1 MYRTIV
7 VGTDGSPT
15 AALARATAIDLAAR
29 FGSRL
34 VVATAFDPRGLTEGL
49 VRNVAAQAVAAAEAR
64 GVAATSWVQ
73 RGPPEDVILGAA
85 DAEKADLV
93 VVGNKGMAE
102 GTRFR
107 LGGVP
112 DRVAHH
118 ASSDVWIVATTQ
130 AAVPALAQA
139 RHYRHILVGTD
150 GSPTASEAV
159 RKAFELA
166 AIHDATLTLAHVGD
180 PITGTIHLES
190 AARGGPAGVDVRLAA
205 LQGSPAEQIC
215 EYAEREAVDL
225 IVVGNKGLSG
235 ARRYLIGSVPSSIA
249 RAAPSDVLIARTV
262 DLSVFDI
269 EPGHGAVVDLDGRR
283 MAVFRDSDGR
293 IHAVSARCTHLGC
306 TVAWNDGEQTWDCPC
321 HGSRYDR
328 LGHVIRGPAPADLE
342 GAPAAAAK
350 EELAPAPGTGAGR
363 HGDTFVIV
371 GASVAGGSAAVRLRE
386 EGFDGRLVLIGAENH
401 YPYERPPL
409 SKTFLRGETPF
420 EESLLRPVDWYREQR
435 VELRLGTSATA
446 LDPKERTV
454 TLEGGEV
461 LRYDRCLIATGA
473 RNRRP
478 PVPGLDMAGVHQL
491 RTVRDAD
498 AIREEIAP
506 GRRAVVVG
514 MGFIGSEVAASLRQK
529 GVEVTTID
537 GGTVPLGRVL
547 GEEIGGIL
555 GEVHR
560 EHGVTT
566 HFEQVVAAFEGDTRV
581 RRVVTKDGLSVD
593 CDFAVVGMGV
603 QPNTEL
609 AEAAGLNVDNGI
621 VVDELCRAGEEGVFA
636 AGDVANHF
644 HPVFG
649 VHIRT
654 EHWNNAIH
662 QGEAAAVN
670 MLGRTDPYV
679 ELPWF
684 WSDQYEHNLQYVGF
698 HTDWDDLVIRGR
710 TEDRRF
716 VAFYVKDGRVQS
728 VLALNQGD
736 AVDDARDLIM
746 AAYPSVSREA
756 LADPAVELRDL
767 APARHGRKAE
777 RPS

>member
-34 VVATAFDPRGLTEGL
+34 VVATAFDPPRLTEGL
-49 VRNVAAQAVAAAEAR
+49 VRNVAVQAVGAAEAR
-64 GVAATSWVQ
+64 GVAATPWVQ
-73 RGPPEDVILGAA
+73 RGAPEDVILAA
-85 DAEKADLV
+85 AEAEKADLV
-93 VVGNKGMAE
+93 VVGNKGIAE
-102 GTRFR
+102 GGRFR

-150 GSPTASEAV
+150 GSPTANEAV

-235 ARRYLIGSVPSSIA
+235 ARRYLLGSVPSRIA
-249 RAAPSDVLIARTV
+249 RAAPTDVLIARTV

-269 EPGHGAVVDLDGRR
+269 EPGHGAVVDLDGKR
-283 MAVFRDSDGR
+283 MAVFRDSEGK

-342 GAPAAAAK
+342 GAPAASSK
-350 EELAPAPGTGAGR
+350 EEPAFPARAGR
-363 HGDTFVIV
+363 HGETFVIL
-371 GASVAGGSAAVRLRE
+371 GASLAGGSAAVRLRE

-409 SKTFLRGETPF
+409 SKAFLRGETPF
-420 EESLLRPVDWYREQR
+420 EEALVRPVEWYRENH
-435 VELRLGTSATA
+435 VELRLGTRAMA

-454 TLEGGEV
+454 TIEGGDV
-461 LRYDRCLIATGA
+461 LGYDRCLIATGA

-478 PVPGLDMAGVHQL
+478 PIPGLEMAGVHQL
-491 RTVRDAD
+491 RTAHDAD

-514 MGFIGSEVAASLRQK
+514 MGFIGSEVAASLRQR

-537 GGTVPLGRVL
+537 GGTVPLGRLL
-547 GEEIGGIL
+547 GEEIGGVL
-555 GEVHR
+555 AEVHR
-560 EHGVTT
+560 EHGVAL
-566 HFEQVVAAFEGDTRV
+566 HFGQLVAAFEGDARV
-581 RRVVTKDGLSVD
+581 RRVVTKDGLSLD

-609 AEAAGLNVDNGI
+609 AEAAGLQVDNGI
-621 VVDELCRAGEEGVFA
+621 VVDELCRAGEEGIFA

-662 QGEAAAVN
+662 QGEAAAIN
-670 MLGRTDPYV
+670 MLGGTDPYV

-684 WSDQYEHNLQYVGF
+684 WSDQYEHNLQYAGF
-698 HTDWDDLVIRGR
+698 HVEWDDLVIRGR

-716 VAFYVKDGRVQS
+716 VAFYLKEGRVQS
-728 VLALNQGD
+728 VLAMNQGD
-736 AVDDARDLIM
+736 AVDEARGLIM
-746 AAYPSVSREA
+746 SRAPLSRDA
-756 LADPAVELRDL
+756 LADPAVELRTL
-767 APARHGRKAE
+767 AAARPGRRAE